1 MLTFLSP
8 LSRQIRPPIYSMKQS
23 KLRRRRVIR
32 FAILYYV
39 MMVVFLALIIGPSLA
54 GEQIPVDG
62 ITDMLSGLGDLRLV
76 QPNGLDNDN
85 TNSTSLT
92 GTGAEDYT
100 GVYKFSTGSTDGG
113 GRATDRIKLF

>member
-1 MLTFLSP
+1 MFSY
-8 LSRQIRPPIYSMKQS
+8 SRQIRPPIYSMKQS

-39 MMVVFLALIIGPSLA
+39 MLVVFLGLIIGPSLA
-54 GEQIPVDG
+54 GEQIPVDS
-62 ITDMLSGLGDLRLV
+62 ITSMLSGLGDIRLV

-92 GTGAEDYT
+92 GTGADSYT
-100 GVYKFSTGSTDGG
+100 GVYQFSTGSTDDSS
-113 GRATDRIKLF
+113 RATDRIRLF